1 MSAGR
6 DRYGVEYWES
16 VAERWTGRRTGRL
29 WRTHSDAVNAR
40 WLSEWLPDGRARRC
54 LKTDLFD
61 EAVATGLFPCL
72 ADRAATVVGVDLT
85 TATARRARER
95 HPELRAARGDLRR
108 LPFADGSFDVIVS
121 NSSLDHFQVLADL
134 VAALDELHRVLAP
147 GGVLLLTLDNPANPV
162 VALRNALPFR
172 LARGLGIVPYY
183 VGATVGPRRLP
194 ALLRERGFEVER
206 VTTLLHC
213 PRLVALR
220 LAGALERL
228 AGPRGQRLFLRGLLK
243 CEGLAAWPTRSVSG
257 HFVAARAVR
266 PR

>member
-1 MSAGR
+1 MKDGR
-6 DRYGVEYWES
+6 DSYGAEYWES
-16 VAERWTGRRTGRL
+16 VAERWGDRRTGWL
-29 WRTHSDAVNAR
+29 WRAHSDAVNAR
-40 WLSEWLPDGRARRC
+40 WLSEWLPEGRARRC

-61 EAVATGLFPCL
+61 EAMATGLFPCL
-72 ADRAATVVGVDLT
+72 AARAVLVVGIDLT

-95 HPELRAARGDLRR
+95 HPDLRASRGDVRQ
-108 LPFADGSFDVIVS
+108 LPFADGSFDLVVS
-121 NSSLDHFQVLADL
+121 NSSFDHFPTLAEL
-134 VAALDELHRVLAP
+134 VASLTEVHRVLVP

-162 VALRNALPFR
+162 VAFRNALPFR
-172 LARGLGIVPYY
+172 LARGLRIVPYY

-213 PRLVALR
+213 PRLVSLR
-220 LAGALERL
+220 MAGVLERL
-228 AGPRGQRLFLRGLLK
+228 AGPRAQRLFLRGLLK

-257 HFVAARAVR
+257 HFVAVRAVR